1 MASKSSVKIVTHRT
15 PEFSSNIV
23 VDNVTYHVQTE
34 DLGKKTCRIATR
46 IYHEGEI
53 VFSRDS
59 DYSHLLKL
67 KGFEEKLQGM
77 MENQHRSTTDFFV
90 REQAA
95 KQKQKSH
102 YFEEV
107 QGLLKTGDGVAAIL
121 LLEEALRKFPGDPF
135 LLSYYG
141 CLVAIVRDNPREG
154 IAICLDAI
162 KRLDETIPFGSE
174 FFYPVFYLNLGRAY
188 LKAQKKQEAINAFY
202 QGLKNDPDNK
212 DIHQELVKL
221 GNRRKLPIPFLKRSN
236 PINKYIGLLTSKS
249 PKK

>member
-1 MASKSSVKIVTHRT
+1 MQRS

-46 IYHEGEI
+46 IYHKGEI

-67 KGFEEKLQGM
+67 KGFDEKLQTM
-77 MENQHRSTTDFFV
+77 MENQHKSSTDFFV

-95 KQKQKSH
+95 KQKQKSQ

-107 QGLLKTGDGVAAIL
+107 QGLLKKGEGKSAITI
-121 LLEEALRKFPGDPF
+121 LEEALRKFPGDPF

-141 CLVAIVRDNPREG
+141 CLVAVVRENPREG
-154 IAICLDAI
+154 ISICLDAI

-188 LKAQKKQEAINAFY
+188 LKAGKKQETINAFY
-202 QGLKNDPDNK
+202 RGLKNDPDNRE
-212 DIHQELVKL
+212 IHQELVKL
-221 GNRRKLPIPFLKRSN
+221 GNRRKLPVPFLKRSN
-236 PINKYIGLLTSKS
+236 PINKYIGLLTSK
-249 PKK
+249 K